1 MNAII
6 TKIGREKL
14 LKARKG
20 LISLPAITGIVLG
33 DAGVDASGNVKN
45 LDEDTL
51 LLEHEIFRKP
61 YDNFTDVGNYT
72 YRYAVTLG
80 KTELVGKKISEIGL
94 YDSDGDIICIRHFS
108 DKQKDEGM
116 EMIFEVDD
124 KF

>member
-6 TKIGREKL
+6 TKAGREKM

-20 LISLPAITGIVLG
+20 LITLPVITGIVLG
-33 DAGVDASGNVKN
+33 DAGVDALGNVIS
-45 LDEDTL
+45 LDADTSVL
-51 LLEHEIFRKP
+51 GNEILRKA
-61 YDNFTDVGNYT
+61 YDNFSDVGNYT
-72 YRYAVTLG
+72 YRYSITLG

-94 YDSDGDIICIRHFS
+94 YDAEGDIICIRHFTT
-108 DKQKDEGM
+108 KQKDEGM